1 MYLFGLCLIAI
12 QFVFG
17 IYGMV
22 GYAAALAI
30 GSKSQYVHWVMKK
43 LDQADAR
50 GLIGRERQDYLQHTG
65 GVLVLAGVLAGL
77 LLATHYALAL
87 CGTYLMATGMLP

>member
-1 MYLFGLCLIAI
+1 
-12 QFVFG
+12 
-17 IYGMV
+17 
-22 GYAAALAI
+22 
-30 GSKSQYVHWVMKK
+30 MKK